1 MKKIGILSGTFDPVH
16 IGHIES
22 ALVARGALGVEKV
35 LLFIEKSPYQKN
47 GIADYEHRFNMLK
60 AATAEFPT
68 LIPVKTSKE
77 HITTKSTNTYLAKHY
92 KGYKPVL
99 IIGSDML
106 EKIES
111 WEDFNELIK
120 SMEIAVVLRNL
131 KDQKKIETKSKQLHE
146 EFGAIIHILPPVW
159 SDASSSKVKK
169 DIEENKTSELIHK
182 NVLHY
187 ILERKLYR

>member
-35 LLFIEKSPYQKN
+35 LLFIEKSPHQKTN
-47 GIADYEHRFNMLK
+47 IADYKDRYKMLEL
-60 AATAEFPT
+60 ATAEFPT
-68 LIPVKTSKE
+68 LIPLKTKTE
-77 HITTKSTNTYLAKHY
+77 HITTKSTATYLAKNY

-106 EKIES
+106 DKLET
-111 WEDFNELIK
+111 WEDFDQLIK

-131 KDQKKIETKSKQLHE
+131 KDQKKIEAKSKKLHE
-146 EFGAIIHILPPVW
+146 DFGATVHILPPVW
-159 SDASSSKVKK
+159 SDASSSKVKQ
-169 DIEENKTSELIHK
+169 DIKENKTSELIHK